1 MSFIGAS
8 FSMHPNAYEQY
19 KETKDGEI
27 FEKLISDII
36 LNKYSNDQNLT
47 EFILSLPKEK
57 QRLAVLSLIDKERKG
72 DVNHLWSE
80 MVSYVRDNVSK
91 MEHIKNVVKIIN
103 QFVKDG
109 EVEKKKHGE
118 VMTPITLVREM
129 LDTLPK
135 EVWSNPNLKWLD
147 PANGAGTF
155 PFVIIYKLMNGL
167 SEWEPNEEK
176 RYKHIVES
184 MIYTCELQSRNVF
197 LWLCGV
203 DPKDEYTTNAYWGS
217 FLDEGFDKHMKD
229 VWDVDKFD
237 IVVGNPPYNDEVSV
251 SGTSADIYDKFVMK
265 SDLISNQIL
274 MVTPSKWFS
283 KADKKNMR
291 DLLIKKGK
299 LVTIVTN
306 CIYFD
311 ELAIRGGVSYFLT
324 NSKNN
329 DMVKFDNEFKNLKVQ
344 YEEFGFIFMKQ
355 SESDILYSI
364 LTKLK
369 DHSTLSEIFN
379 SKSYFKLKTNHK
391 NVQLN
396 GIKCYFSGRQK
407 HSLNLIK
414 DNNNE
419 YYSFVTSVSDVKN
432 KLDKWKLIT
441 PAAYGFKTK
450 SENTY
455 NQVGR
460 LFISPPGEACT
471 ESFIFFDLNSEVECI
486 NMKKYF
492 MTNFFK
498 FLVSLKKSK
507 QDVTSKI
514 FEIIPYLDFTKEWDD
529 DKIFTYFNLT
539 SEEKKLILN
548 I

>member
-36 LNKYSNDQNLT
+36 LNKHSDDQNLT

-176 RYKHIVES
+176 RYKHIVEN

-217 FLDEGFDKHMKD
+217 FLDKGFDIHMKD
-229 VWDVDKFD
+229 VWGVDKFD
-237 IVVGNPPYNDEVSV
+237 IVVGNPPYQEKVGPNKTQSIWNLFIKKSHRLLEINGYIVMVHPSGWRAVGGIYKDVQKILKGNLIFLSMNDENEGQKIFNATTSFDWYCYSNNKVSSTKIKDHEGNIIEIDLSIYEFIPNSDFDLFSKLIANDDDEKV
-251 SGTSADIYDKFVMK
+251 TILHSYSSYETRKGWISKDKKDNFKYPVVYTIIKNGTINKWWSNTDKNGHFGIPKVIWTNGMASQPTIDINGEYGLTQFAYAIVDDVTNLESIKKCMDSDKFIKLMK
-265 SDLISNQIL
+265 LCYMSNGNRFDRKVL
-274 MVTPSKWFS
+274 STFKRDFW
-283 KADKKNMR
+283 KN
-291 DLLIKKGK
+291 
-299 LVTIVTN
+299 
-306 CIYFD
+306 
-311 ELAIRGGVSYFLT
+311 
-324 NSKNN
+324 
-329 DMVKFDNEFKNLKVQ
+329 
-344 YEEFGFIFMKQ
+344 FI
-355 SESDILYSI
+355 
-364 LTKLK
+364 
-369 DHSTLSEIFN
+369 
-379 SKSYFKLKTNHK
+379 
-391 NVQLN
+391 
-396 GIKCYFSGRQK
+396 
-407 HSLNLIK
+407 
-414 DNNNE
+414 
-419 YYSFVTSVSDVKN
+419 
-432 KLDKWKLIT
+432 
-441 PAAYGFKTK
+441 
-450 SENTY
+450 
-455 NQVGR
+455 
-460 LFISPPGEACT
+460 
-471 ESFIFFDLNSEVECI
+471 
-486 NMKKYF
+486 
-492 MTNFFK
+492 
-498 FLVSLKKSK
+498 
-507 QDVTSKI
+507 
-514 FEIIPYLDFTKEWDD
+514 
-529 DKIFTYFNLT
+529 
-539 SEEKKLILN
+539 
-548 I
+548 

>member
-36 LNKYSNDQNLT
+36 LNKYSDDQNLT

-217 FLDEGFDKHMKD
+217 FLDEGFDRHMKD

-237 IVVGNPPYNDEVSV
+237 IVVGNPPYNSELDYEK
-251 SGTSADIYDKFVMK
+251 GSAIPLYNHFTEK
-265 SDLISNQIL
+265 SIIISQRIL
-274 MVTPSKWFS
+274 FITPSRWFAGGKGLDS
-283 KADKKNMR
+283 FRKKMLSSNKISI
-291 DLLIKKGK
+291 IKHYEN
-299 LVTIVTN
+299 TN
-306 CIYFD
+306 SIFTNV
-311 ELAIRGGVSYFLT
+311 EIKGGVSYFIYDKDFDGLCSFNGNKLKLNT
-324 NSKNN
+324 YDIIPTDVSKGAFLLIDRFKDRKNIDSICRGQSYAGITSNDNRLVDIKHNDDYLICYVSKQKGLKKFISKNSLKN
-329 DMVKFDNEFKNLKVQ
+329 IEDIDKYKVFTSRTYGAGPAFNKSFYIGDKYEVCNQSYITFLVDSYNEAISL
-344 YEEFGFIFMKQ
+344 
-355 SESDILYSI
+355 
-364 LTKLK
+364 
-369 DHSTLSEIFN
+369 
-379 SKSYFKLKTNHK
+379 KSYLSTRFSNKILSLRKIS
-391 NVQLN
+391 QD
-396 GIKCYFSGRQK
+396 IKPDTC
-407 HSLNLIK
+407 
-414 DNNNE
+414 
-419 YYSFVTSVSDVKN
+419 
-432 KLDKWKLIT
+432 KWIPMVPFDREWTDEL
-441 PAAYGFKTK
+441 
-450 SENTY
+450 
-455 NQVGR
+455 
-460 LFISPPGEACT
+460 LFE
-471 ESFIFFDLNSEVECI
+471 
-486 NMKKYF
+486 
-492 MTNFFK
+492 
-498 FLVSLKKSK
+498 
-507 QDVTSKI
+507 
-514 FEIIPYLDFTKEWDD
+514 
-529 DKIFTYFNLT
+529 YFNL
-539 SEEKKLILN
+539 SEDEKKIILT
-548 I
+548 